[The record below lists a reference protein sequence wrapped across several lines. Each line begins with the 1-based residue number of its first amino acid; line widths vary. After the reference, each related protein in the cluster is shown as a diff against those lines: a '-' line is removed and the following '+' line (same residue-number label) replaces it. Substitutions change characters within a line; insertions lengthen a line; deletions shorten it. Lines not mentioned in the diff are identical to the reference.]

1 MNIEQL
7 AQILPARGKEN
18 DQFAEL
24 LPATNVSLC
33 DKQQRENATNS
44 RVHLIS
50 DNAILV
56 TTVPIDNPT

>member
-1 MNIEQL
+1 MNNLLKEKDQL
-7 AQILPARGKEN
+7 A
-18 DQFAEL
+18 EL
-24 LPATNVSLC
+24 VPATNVSLC